1 MRLPAPLRDLGRVIA
16 AGRDADGL
24 AEPLPG
30 RVFRWFALLRPYL
43 PVLAPVVALLLAMA
57 AYTYLDAYQAGVLPT
72 LIVAVLSTV
81 PLVLVRDRSLAA
93 WRVGWLVALL
103 SGANRMYEESGPWPA
118 NPVAILVMLFVL
130 LVVGYRQPPGVLG
143 AAARSRTRDGARW
156 NVRIRRGRRREP
168 LASKGLTFGLRT
180 VSAWTSS
187 RQGQH

>member
-1 MRLPAPLRDLGRVIA
+1 
-16 AGRDADGL
+16 
-24 AEPLPG
+24 
-30 RVFRWFALLRPYL
+30 
-43 PVLAPVVALLLAMA
+43 MA
-57 AYTYLDAYQAGVLPT
+57 AYTDLDAHQVGVLPT